1 MKRKKG
7 WLKKELDDAT
17 CLVDIDTLTK
27 KLIERVGCYNVLA
40 ILQEYDQST
49 EGYTKKQLE
58 KLVEKLGVWSE
69 DEIDG
74 G

>member
-7 WLKKELDDAT
+7 WLKKQLDEAA
-17 CLVDIDTLTK
+17 CLVAIDTLTK

-49 EGYTKKQLE
+49 EGFTTKQLE
-58 KLVEKLGVWSE
+58 TVVDRLGIYSE
-69 DEIDG
+69 DEMT
-74 G
+74 